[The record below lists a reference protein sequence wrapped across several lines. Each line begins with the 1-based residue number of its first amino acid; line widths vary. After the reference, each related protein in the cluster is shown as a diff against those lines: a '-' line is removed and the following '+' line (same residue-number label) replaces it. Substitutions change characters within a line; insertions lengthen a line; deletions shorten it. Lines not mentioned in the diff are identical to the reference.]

1 MKNFTKNLSEKTIN
15 LTAICILLIL
25 SFKPLISNAA
35 DDKNYNVK
43 LQIINDKNNNT
54 NNFLVKVV
62 KKKSDQ
68 EKGLMWVKNLPK
80 NYGMLFEF
88 ENEEIIYMW
97 MKNTKIPLDMIFI
110 DKANKIIKISHN
122 TKADSLEIISSK
134 KPALKVLEI
143 NGGLAKK
150 LEITI
155 GDRINYD
162 ISTY

>member
-1 MKNFTKNLSEKTIN
+1 MSEKTIN

>member
-1 MKNFTKNLSEKTIN
+1 M
-15 LTAICILLIL
+15 